1 MELFEHER
9 AVPWPH
15 HLWSVLR
22 RTNRTQRERGSAR
35 RAVVL
40 LGAIWLLGLI
50 ALGAVIQFDRRVD
63 DARRAQLVIAQ
74 IRDEQ
79 GAVLAVAF
87 DPAIAAASTAQD
99 KAQNALRLSQAKTR
113 LSASVVTLDRIGHS
127 GAPERI
133 KALDTEY
140 FKLIDRLSALV
151 SRKASGP
158 AALELGRSQ
167 RPGGIDARLAT
178 ELQQADT
185 EYESIVHRSRTVA
198 TIGTTLAIVLL
209 LIAFS
214 VAFQHSV
221 RARRRSHLDATT
233 DALTGLG
240 NRRKLFADM
249 KRAVATLD
257 SDHTVAIGI
266 FDLDGFK
273 AYNDTFGHPAG
284 DALLARLGLRLANAV
299 GDDGRAYR
307 IGGDEFVVVTPDAN
321 GDKLLADAR
330 AALGERGAGFSIGCS
345 LGATRLFA
353 GITLEE
359 ALHVADQRLYANKR
373 SAQSRLQSDVKD
385 ALLQVL
391 IEQDQDLV
399 THLGHVA
406 ALAESTA
413 ITLGLPLEQVRRAK
427 LAAELHDIG
436 KSAIPASILDKPG
449 PLDAAERAFMERHSL
464 IGERIVAAAPT
475 LEAIAPIVRAAHERA
490 DGAGYPDG
498 LTLDEI
504 PICSRIIAVVDAF
517 DAMTN
522 DRPYRQATS
531 SRAALAELRRNA
543 GTQFDPAVVAAFALV
558 LSARDAPIETAA

>member
-1 MELFEHER
+1 M
-9 AVPWPH
+9 
-15 HLWSVLR
+15 
-22 RTNRTQRERGSAR
+22 
-35 RAVVL
+35 VVL
-40 LGAIWLLGLI
+40 LGGIWLLGLI

-79 GAVLAVAF
+79 GVVLAVTF
-87 DPAIAAASTAQD
+87 DPATAAVSTPED
-99 KAQNALRLSQAKTR
+99 KVQNGLRLRQAKTKLR
-113 LSASVVTLDRIGHS
+113 ASVVTLDRIGHS
-127 GAPERI
+127 GAPGRI
-133 KALDTEY
+133 RALDAEY

-151 SRKASGP
+151 VRRASGP

-167 RPGGIDARLAT
+167 RPGGINARLAN
-178 ELQQADT
+178 ELRRADT
-185 EYESIVHRSRTVA
+185 EYESIAHRSRTVA
-198 TIGTTLAIVLL
+198 SIGTTLAIVLL

-221 RARRRSHLDATT
+221 RTRRRSHLDATT

-240 NRRKLFADM
+240 NRRKLFSDM
-249 KRAVATLD
+249 KRTVTALD

-284 DALLARLGLRLANAV
+284 DALLARFGVRLAEAV
-299 GDDGRAYR
+299 GDRGRAYR
-307 IGGDEFVVVTPDAN
+307 IGGDEFVVVTAATD
-321 GDKLLADAR
+321 GDDLLVEAR
-330 AALGERGAGFSIGCS
+330 AALSERGAGFSVGCS
-345 LGATRLFA
+345 LGATRMLA

-373 SAQSRLQSDVKD
+373 SAQGRLQTDVKD

-391 IEQDQDLV
+391 VEQDQNLV
-399 THLGHVA
+399 IHLGQVA

-413 ITLGLPLEQVRRAK
+413 LILGLPLEQVRRAK

-449 PLDAAERAFMERHSL
+449 PLNDIERSFMERHTM
-464 IGERIVAAAPT
+464 IGERIVAAAAT
-475 LEAIAPIVRAAHERA
+475 LEVIAPIVRSAHERA

-498 LTLDEI
+498 LMLDEI

-522 DRPYRQATS
+522 DRPYRLATTS
-531 SRAALAELRRNA
+531 IAALAELRRNS
-543 GTQFDPAVVAAFALV
+543 GTQFDPAVVDAFAVV
-558 LSARDAPIETAA
+558 LSGRDALIETAA